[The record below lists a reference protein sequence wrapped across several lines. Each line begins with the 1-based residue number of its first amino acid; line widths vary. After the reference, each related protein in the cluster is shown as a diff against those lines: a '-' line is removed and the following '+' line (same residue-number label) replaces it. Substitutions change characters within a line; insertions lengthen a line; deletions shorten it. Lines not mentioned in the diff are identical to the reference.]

1 MAGRLGRPRV
11 GGWARGEGARW
22 GGSGGGG
29 LAGPG
34 GEGLAQMG
42 QWGFLPPTS
51 FVLFSFFYIFPFS
64 YFLF

>member
-22 GGSGGGG
+22 GGSGG

-42 QWGFLPPTS
+42 QRGFLAPH
-51 FVLFSFFYIFPFS
+51 LFCFIFFFYNFPFS

>member
-22 GGSGGGG
+22 GGSGG

-51 FVLFSFFYIFPFS
+51 FVLFSFFLYFS
-64 YFLF
+64 LFLLSVLD

>member
-22 GGSGGGG
+22 GGSGGGWLG
-29 LAGPG
+29 QVGKGWPRWASG
-34 GEGLAQMG
+34 GS
-42 QWGFLPPTS
+42 FPPPL
-51 FVLFSFFYIFPFS
+51 LFYFPFYYIFFPFS